1 MTTKHPKPEVWSFD
15 EARATGP
22 VVAMHLSAVGEANET
37 PVHHH
42 REGQLIVALKGAV
55 TCEVPDAVWI
65 VPPHCGVW
73 IPGDIPHSIRAT
85 SNAEMCHLFVRPG
98 AGALP
103 LTCCTLSLTALVREL
118 ILDLASRESNYAQN
132 STTARKV
139 YVLLE
144 ELAEMPLQELYLPTS
159 QDVRIQ
165 ELARLLTTNPADRR
179 TLEEWGQHLAM
190 SERSLARLL
199 VKETG
204 LTFGRWRQQLHLII
218 AMRQLAAGASV
229 QNTANDLGYDS
240 VNAFIAMFKKQ
251 VGMPPARYFS
261 DLNQSDS
268 TK

>member
-1 MTTKHPKPEVWSFD
+1 MTSKLPKPETWSFD
-15 EARATGP
+15 ETRVAGP
-22 VVAMHLSAVGEANET
+22 VVVMHLSAAGEASET

-55 TCEVPDAVWI
+55 TCEVPEAVWI

-98 AGALP
+98 EGSLP
-103 LTCCTLSLTALVREL
+103 NTCCTLSLTALVREL
-118 ILDLASRESNYAQN
+118 ILDLASRDSKYVRTSNAL
-132 STTARKV
+132 RKV
-139 YVLLE
+139 RVLLD

-159 QDVRIQ
+159 KDLRIQ
-165 ELARLLTTNPADRR
+165 ELARLLTADPSDRR
-179 TLEEWGQHLAM
+179 TLEEWGKHLAM

-229 QNTANDLGYDS
+229 QSTANDLGYDS

-251 VGMPPARYFS
+251 VGMPPARYFA
-261 DLNQSDS
+261 DLSQ
-268 TK
+268 TELPG